1 VYVTM
6 CFFSLLLCDMRPFLP
21 SCIPKILPLVWVHS
35 RVLRANWRD
44 SPACQELAY
53 CPSQNPM
60 CSAPPHPLPHTV
72 HNTRTAA
79 GSTGL
84 SFSWPPPA
92 SQQLHHFP
100 GSDWKGKPTFWG
112 YAIPYLRGISFKIKL
127 DFWLTWISCTY

>member
-60 CSAPPHPLPHTV
+60 CSAPP
-72 HNTRTAA
+72 
-79 GSTGL
+79 
-84 SFSWPPPA
+84 PPA
-92 SQQLHHFP
+92 PYCTQHQNCCRLNWTQLLMTSTCLPTTSSLSWIRLKRQTHILRLCHP
-100 GSDWKGKPTFWG
+100 ISKGNIF
-112 YAIPYLRGISFKIKL
+112 
-127 DFWLTWISCTY
+127 